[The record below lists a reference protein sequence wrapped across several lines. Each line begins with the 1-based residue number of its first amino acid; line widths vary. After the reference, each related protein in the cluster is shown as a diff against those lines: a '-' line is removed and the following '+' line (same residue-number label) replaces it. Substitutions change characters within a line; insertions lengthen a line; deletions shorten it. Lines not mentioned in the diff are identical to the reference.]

1 MTSRQGAFLLI
12 VSALAASASS
22 RSENLVK
29 TWDLDLAKVLE
40 GKGLKHTRDLPVL
53 ALRFSSDGSKLAA
66 VVDLWREGA
75 GEKQQQ
81 LKSYLLVIRADR
93 PAVDAGIFQSSGG
106 LGVADNG
113 AGSET
118 FGWTPSGRMIY
129 AGGEVFEVER
139 GKKCEMPASDYWGA
153 FFLSDKFAMETER
166 PDFGPSLDW
175 KKRTRFTFLDA
186 DCQPEGNWEVPEQ
199 WTVQD
204 VSPDRKLLSVVR
216 SRDATREELS
226 DGGLY
231 FRTENLIVDPIA
243 RKVLQRWSGAQVP
256 GGYFADSGKA
266 ICSGSDARD
275 AERAPIT
282 CWEVDTG
289 NKIGEAPT
297 ANGGIPMA
305 TALHAPRAVV
315 ADRRRRKIPFSY
327 EYGLP
332 YGRRV
337 VWDFRAGKEIVS
349 WRPQVQSYDFPFPKG
364 PAKRTDEPYR
374 FAISPD
380 GQYIVEGGSGTLH
393 LYKIE
398 PDPAPGPGGTVR
410 L

>member
-1 MTSRQGAFLLI
+1 MINRCCALLLAFSGLL
-12 VSALAASASS
+12 APLSS
-22 RSENLVK
+22 HSESLVK
-29 TWDLDLAKVLE
+29 VWDLDLKNVIE
-40 GKGLKHTRDLPVL
+40 GKGLKHTHDLPVL
-53 ALRFSSDGSKLAA
+53 ALRFSPDGTMLAVA
-66 VVDLWREGA
+66 VDLWA
-75 GEKQQQ
+75 QDVDNKSHLVLLHTKQ
-81 LKSYLLVIRADR
+81 
-93 PAVDAGIFQSSGG
+93 PAIDARVSEVNASIGVDE
-106 LGVADNG
+106 NG
-113 AGSET
+113 AGLNF
-118 FGWTPSGRMIY
+118 FGWTPSGRAVY
-129 AGGEVFEVER
+129 ASGTVLDIEGR
-139 GKKCEMPASDYWGA
+139 KKCEMPPPSSFNALFIRDDLA
-153 FFLSDKFAMETER
+153 VEKDR
-166 PDFGPSLDW
+166 PDFSRPFDW
-175 KKRTRFTFLDA
+175 KKRSLFTFLDA
-186 DCQPEGNWEVPEQ
+186 DCRQLGNWEVPEQ
-199 WTVQD
+199 WAIQD
-204 VSPDRKLLSVVR
+204 VSPDRQLFSVVR
-216 SRDATREELS
+216 SRDATPEELG

-243 RKVLQRWSGAQVP
+243 RKVLHRWSGARP
-256 GGYFADSGKA
+256 PGGYGGYFADSGKA

-305 TALHAPRAVV
+305 TALHAPRVVV

-337 VWDFRAGKEIVS
+337 VWDFRAGKEILS
-349 WRPQVQSYDFPFPKG
+349 WRPEVQSYDFPFPKG
-364 PAKRTDEPYR
+364 PAKRTHEPYR

-380 GQYIVEGGSGTLH
+380 GQYVVEGGNGILH

-398 PDPAPGPGGTVR
+398 PDPAPGPGGRVR

>member
-1 MTSRQGAFLLI
+1 MINGRCAILLAVAGLLAP
-12 VSALAASASS
+12 VSSH
-22 RSENLVK
+22 SESLGKV
-29 TWDLDLAKVLE
+29 WDLDLRKVIE
-40 GKGLKHTRDLPVL
+40 GKGLKHSHDLPVL
-53 ALRFSSDGSKLAA
+53 ALRFSPDGSKLATI
-66 VVDLWREGA
+66 VDLWAEGA
-75 GEKQQQ
+75 GGQD
-81 LKSYLLVIRADR
+81 KSYMLIVRADQPGAEAR
-93 PAVDAGIFQSSGG
+93 VFQVTGG
-106 LGVADNG
+106 LGVSVSGGENG
-113 AGSET
+113 AGLPT
-118 FGWTPSGRMIY
+118 FGWSTSARTIY
-129 AGGEVFEVER
+129 AGGEVLDVER

-153 FFLSDKFAMETER
+153 FFLSDKFAMERER

-297 ANGGIPMA
+297 ANGGVPMA

-349 WRPQVQSYDFPFPKG
+349 WRPKFQSWEVPFRDG
-364 PAKRTDEPYR
+364 SAKRMHEPYR

-380 GQYIVEGGSGTLH
+380 GQYVAEGGNGVLH

-398 PDPAPGPGGTVR
+398 P
-410 L
+410 